1 MCLKRNLEY
10 LRQNTENHQNRN
22 MERYESEKKQ
32 KEKARK
38 KEYNSKYDAEY
49 FSLDGYN
56 MVRKAEKQD
65 LEILENLAVQ
75 MWDSHSVSE
84 LITEFSEI
92 MEKRNTQFF

>member
-22 MERYESEKKQ
+22 MDRYESEKKQ

-49 FSLDGYN
+49 FSLDGYTVTAYDSSFCPDHCYN
-56 MVRKAEKQD
+56 NSYGITD
-65 LEILENLAVQ
+65 L
-75 MWDSHSVSE
+75 
-84 LITEFSEI
+84 
-92 MEKRNTQFF
+92 